1 MNKDGANVEIDTYAF
16 LTTTSN
22 SLVYTID
29 QERMP
34 VLPTGEEEFETW
46 LDGSAA
52 EAFELAREYPPE
64 EMWIVQEGLKKEDL
78 SQCQCIVALLN
89 SPLRLTIGPS
99 ASVGGRPRST
109 LVTVNEGR
117 TCVRSGGR
125 RQGLYPN

>member
-1 MNKDGANVEIDTYAF
+1 
-16 LTTTSN
+16 N

-109 LVTVNEGR
+109 
-117 TCVRSGGR
+117 R
-125 RQGLYPN
+125 RIGAEKRFGPRKVDVEVERFELNLGKDAIIKF